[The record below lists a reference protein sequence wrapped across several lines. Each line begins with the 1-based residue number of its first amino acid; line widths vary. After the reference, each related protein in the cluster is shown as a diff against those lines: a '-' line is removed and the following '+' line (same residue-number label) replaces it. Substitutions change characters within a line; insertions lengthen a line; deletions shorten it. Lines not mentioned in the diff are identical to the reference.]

1 MLLLRSHTGGATDNE
16 GLTNTLG
23 RQPATA
29 TSHRQ
34 SGPRST
40 HRLMS
45 GPRIVSQVPDQ
56 LGDHLV
62 EVLIVSHVPHQLN
75 QLLHLFSNKP

>member
-1 MLLLRSHTGGATDNE
+1 MWLLTSHTGGATDNE

-40 HRLMS
+40 HRLKS
-45 GPRIVSQVPDQ
+45 GPRSTWGP
-56 LGDHLV
+56 LSGS
-62 EVLIVSHVPHQLN
+62 SHR
-75 QLLHLFSNKP
+75 KPGPPSTQPL